1 VETAIYMKI
10 PGIAGDVTEKSHAQ
24 WIKVARMQFN
34 AKRKL
39 SAEPGN
45 MANREATR
53 PAFSE
58 ISIEKSLEGAS
69 SLLLG
74 AACTGNQGKSIT
86 IECCKTGDKG
96 LTTIAQFTLAN
107 AIISG
112 YDLDTAPNEMDN
124 GESVNHGARERVS
137 ISFSKIE
144 MKTFPHGAQ
153 GQQLTP
159 VSYGYDLAQAV
170 AA

>member
-1 VETAIYMKI
+1 METAIYMKVPSI
-10 PGIAGDVTEKSHAQ
+10 NGDVTEKSHKQ
-24 WIKVARMQFN
+24 WIKLSRMQFA

-45 MANREATR
+45 MANRESTR
-53 PAFSE
+53 PAFTE
-58 ISIEKSLEGAS
+58 ITVEKTLEGAS

-74 AACTGNQGKSIT
+74 EACTGNQGKTII
-86 IECCKTGDKG
+86 IECCKTGKSG
-96 LTTIAQFTLAN
+96 LTTIAQFTLDK

-112 YDLDTAPNEMDN
+112 YDLDTTPADLSQAEHHHQAK
-124 GESVNHGARERVS
+124 EQIS
-137 ISFSKIE
+137 ISFSKLE
-144 MKTFPHGAQ
+144 MKTFPHGAN
-153 GQQLTP
+153 GEQLTP

>member
-1 VETAIYMKI
+1 METAIYMKV
-10 PGIAGDVTEKSHAQ
+10 PGINGDVTEKSHQQ
-24 WIKVARMQFN
+24 WIKLGRMQFG
-34 AKRKL
+34 AQRKL

-58 ISIEKSLEGAS
+58 ITVEKSLEGAS

-74 AACTGNQGKSIT
+74 EACTGNQGKSIT

-96 LTTIAQFTLAN
+96 LTTIAQFVLDK

-112 YDLDTAPNEMDN
+112 YNLDTAPNVDTQGN
-124 GESVNHGARERVS
+124 QVNHGAVERIS

-144 MKTFPHGAQ
+144 MKTFPTDATGK
-153 GQQLTP
+153 QQTP

>member
-1 VETAIYMKI
+1 MQTAIYMKV
-10 PGIAGDVTEKSHAQ
+10 PGINGDVTEKGHQQ
-24 WIKVARMQFN
+24 WIKLGRMQFN

-53 PAFSE
+53 PSFSE
-58 ISIEKSLEGAS
+58 VTVEKSLEGAS

-74 AACTGNQGKSIT
+74 EACTGNQGKTIV
-86 IECCKTGDKG
+86 IECCKTGDSG
-96 LTTIAQFTLAN
+96 LTTVAQFTLDN

-112 YDLDTAPNEMDN
+112 YNLDTAPDETIGND
-124 GESVNHGARERVS
+124 SVHRGAIERVA

-144 MKTFPHGAQ
+144 MKTFPTDATGK
-153 GQQLTP
+153 QQTP
-159 VSYGYDLAQAV
+159 VSYGYDLSQAV